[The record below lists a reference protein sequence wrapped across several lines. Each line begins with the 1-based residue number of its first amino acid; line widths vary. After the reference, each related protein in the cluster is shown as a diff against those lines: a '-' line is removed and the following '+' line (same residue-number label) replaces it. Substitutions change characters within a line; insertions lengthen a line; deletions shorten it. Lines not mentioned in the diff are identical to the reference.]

1 MRLSVAAAVTCLV
14 LTGLAT
20 AEPAAA
26 AIRKH
31 TSISPQSLGAALQTL
46 AKDRSF
52 QVLYRTEVVGD
63 RRTAGA
69 VGELSFDEAL
79 TKLLSGS
86 GLTFQY
92 LDDRTV
98 TILPVGAPAASPM
111 SSPAPTANDDLKQT
125 QGAPLWSRFRLAQAD
140 TPLAAGGAARSDSD
154 LQRVTLEEVIV
165 TAQKRAERLQ
175 DVPVPVT
182 AISGATLT
190 QTNQLRLEDYYR
202 HVPGLAVG
210 VAGEGNAPSLSIRG
224 ITTATDANATV
235 GIVIDDIPYG
245 GSVVPGTGTGVTAV
259 DIDPGE
265 VARIEVL
272 RGPQGTLYG
281 ASSMGGLLKYVTIDP
296 SFERLSGRVQVGAT
310 SVSKGDDLGHTVRGS
325 INVPVGDT
333 LAVRASGFTLSDPGY
348 IDNMESAERDVN
360 ERESEGGRA
369 SLLWSPS
376 QDFTLKLSALYQQ
389 SKRLGTSDV
398 DINFGA
404 EAFRQEVLPGTGT
417 YERKTEAYGAT
428 MTARLGAV
436 ELTSVTGYSV
446 DESSSKLDYTRIL
459 GGILLVLQ
467 VEPYFPQNDRL
478 YSDQIGTVQKFT
490 QELRASLALGE
501 RVDWLVGAFYG
512 DETGDFFG
520 ENTVALDS
528 GAPVGVPFGGH
539 NSSSFQEQAV
549 FTTFTV
555 DLTDR
560 WDLQVGGRFGK
571 FEQDAPITW
580 TGIHAASVFGETPH
594 TADQLRA
601 DDDAFTYLVTPRW
614 RISEDTMVYLRL
626 ASGYRAGGPN
636 NGCGQAADV
645 PCQFTPDETRNY
657 DLGAKGALLDGALSY
672 DASLYY
678 IDWRKIQIAGLLNS
692 TFSFA
697 FTDNVSKA
705 RSRGAELTV
714 EARPFTGM
722 ALSAWLAYNEATLQA
737 DLPRGI
743 FQAYGRV
750 GDRLPYGP
758 RLSGSFT
765 VDQKFQLW
773 NAASL
778 SVGGSVSYVGE
789 RIGGFETAGLNP
801 DVPLIPRERFPSY
814 TQLDLRAGL
823 AFDGWDLG
831 LFVNNATDERGVLRG
846 GNDSQFSPN
855 YFVFTRP
862 RSFGV
867 TLVKEF

>member
-14 LTGLAT
+14 LTSLSA

-26 AIRKH
+26 AIKKQ
-31 TSISPQSLGAALQTL
+31 TSISAQSLGSALQTL

-52 QVLYRTEVVGD
+52 QVLYRTEIVGD

-92 LDDRTV
+92 LDDKTV
-98 TILPVGAPAASPM
+98 TILPVGAPAVSPM
-111 SSPAPTANDDLKQT
+111 SSPTQAPVDKQQT
-125 QGAPLWSRFRLAQAD
+125 PGTSFWSRLRLAQAD
-140 TPLAAGGAARSDSD
+140 TPTSTSGSVRGDSEI
-154 LQRVTLEEVIV
+154 QRVTLEEVIV

-182 AISGATLT
+182 ALSGATLT

-202 HVPGLAVG
+202 QVPGLAVG

-224 ITTATDANATV
+224 ITTTTDANATV

-265 VARIEVL
+265 VARIEIL

-296 SFERLSGRVQVGAT
+296 SLERLTGRVQVGST
-310 SVSKGDDLGHTVRGS
+310 SIHKGDDLGHTVRGS
-325 INVPVGDT
+325 INVPLGDT
-333 LAVRASGFTLSDPGY
+333 VAVRASGFTLSDPGY
-348 IDNMESAERDVN
+348 IDNMESGERDVN

-369 SLLWSPS
+369 SLLWTPS
-376 QDFTLKLSALYQQ
+376 QAFSLKMSALYQE
-389 SKRLGTSDV
+389 SKRLGTGDV
-398 DINFGA
+398 DINFGR

-417 YERKTEAYGAT
+417 YERETQAYGAT
-428 MTARLGAV
+428 LTGQLGAV
-436 ELTSVTGYSV
+436 ELTSVTGYSI
-446 DESSSKLDYTRIL
+446 DETRSKLDYTRIF
-459 GGILLVLQ
+459 GGFLIGLQ
-467 VEPYFPQNDRL
+467 VTPYYPELDRL
-478 YSDQIGTVQKFT
+478 YSDQLGTVKKFT
-490 QELRASLALGE
+490 QEVRASLPLGD
-501 RVDWLVGAFYG
+501 RVHWLIGAFYG
-512 DETGDFFG
+512 DEEGDFFG
-520 ENTVALDS
+520 KNTAALDS
-528 GAPVGVPFGGH
+528 GAAVAVPFAGH
-539 NSSSFQEQAV
+539 NSSSFEEKAV
-549 FTTFTV
+549 FTTVTV

-560 WDLQVGGRFGK
+560 FDLQVGGRFGK
-571 FEQDAPITW
+571 FEQDAPIIW
-580 TGIHAASVFGETPH
+580 TGIHAGNVFGETPH
-594 TADQLRA
+594 RADNLRA
-601 DDDAFTYLVTPRW
+601 DDDAFTYLVTPRF
-614 RISEDTMVYLRL
+614 RISEDAMVYLRL

-645 PCQFTPDETRNY
+645 PCQFVPDETRNY
-657 DLGAKGALLDGALSY
+657 DLGAKGTLLGGALSY

-678 IDWRKIQIAGLLNS
+678 IDWKKIQIAGLLS
-692 TFSFA
+692 SLGPFA

-705 RSRGAELTV
+705 RSRGAELSI
-714 EARPFTGM
+714 EARPVTGM
-722 ALSAWLAYNEATLQA
+722 SLSAWMAYNEATLQA
-737 DLPRGI
+737 NLPIGA
-743 FQAYGRV
+743 FQTYGRV

-758 RLSGSFT
+758 RVSGSLA
-765 VDQKFQLW
+765 VDQKFPLW
-773 NAASL
+773 NTATL

-789 RIGGFETAGLNP
+789 RIGGFEMAGPNP
-801 DVPLIPRERFPSY
+801 SIPLIPRERFPSY

-823 AFDGWDLG
+823 SFDSWDLS

-846 GNDSQFSPN
+846 GNDSQFSSN

-862 RSFGV
+862 RTFGV
-867 TLVKEF
+867 SLVKEF